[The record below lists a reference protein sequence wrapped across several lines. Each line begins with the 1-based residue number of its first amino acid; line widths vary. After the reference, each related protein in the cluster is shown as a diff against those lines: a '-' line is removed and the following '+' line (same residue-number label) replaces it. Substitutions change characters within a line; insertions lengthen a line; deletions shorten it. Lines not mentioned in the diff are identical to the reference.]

1 MDTNQRAAHFG
12 NRSTALDLWR
22 RMPLHFM
29 AGPFGLF
36 CEYDCRWAGN
46 IYLTTAASVLQST
59 VFGVSGLRPWSLATN
74 LTDDSANEFVHFET
88 RLPEGW
94 EAIEIGRVVLG
105 GRPYSV
111 QAEHGKKAVLTMLD
125 ANFRSK

>member
-1 MDTNQRAAHFG
+1 
-12 NRSTALDLWR
+12 
-22 RMPLHFM
+22 M

-59 VFGVSGLRPWSLATN
+59 MFGVTGLRPWSLATN
-74 LTDDSANEFVHFET
+74 LSDASTDSFIHFDAK
-88 RLPEGW
+88 LPEGW
-94 EAIEIGRVVLG
+94 EAVEIGRVVLS

-111 QAEHGKKAVLTMLD
+111 QAEHGKKPVLTLLD
-125 ANFRSK
+125 AQFRSK